1 MFCKKCWID
10 FKECEPYVLC
20 IGPCQQIF
28 HEHCVGFVNNYLCNF
43 CENLVYIQFLF
54 DISICDDY
62 SLPVDFVKKRPS
74 SFDPRLTESCQDNWI
89 QPSPLSEH
97 VTFLDQPL
105 PPPQQH
111 HSLSTSHRL
120 NSASNHRNRKSHHQ
134 KAFHPPLPKTST
146 IPTTVNS
153 SKKASV
159 KVIEG
164 YSDPKDS
171 KKQRQTN
178 RSNHHHRKQRKPN
191 QDKRS
196 HYNYTSDS
204 SAPKSSAEEDDDEDN
219 LSNRIPELNSP
230 ASITDDLV
238 CALLP
243 PVTTS
248 TANTNTNTNTNS
260 NTIPTSSSSLAT
272 TQLPTTI
279 NNSKSPK
286 KVINESKPQSLYY
299 YSDILKKRE
308 KEEQEL
314 KETKRKSRQSTSS
327 EPAGTANQTNDFL
340 SFYKKSSSLD
350 VPDSSAEHH
359 SKLIEIVETPN
370 DVEKPEEGTPKR
382 YSITEEG
389 VRIIRCSTPS
399 TTTSDDSD
407 CSECQKRREWHAKAL
422 ELVRKTCNIQAKTSQ
437 TEGERKESAEESM
450 PPHRLLGPAVCA
462 CVAPAINDDIDE
474 FFRPR
479 SIFYVHA
486 QGAHECEDCAPNP
499 QLNKLHKSKSNSNST
514 KSRLGASD
522 NSVNS
527 VNTQD
532 DEMSGK
538 RRQVYETAFDCK
550 ITKSDDDLDEMDK
563 ISKHSVLLQINE
575 NGNKLKQSGH
585 KSKTSSKRQ
594 KNNKNQKIQE
604 SEQQAI
610 TMMENIHIDNSSVDQ
625 MNNTT
630 TIPNLGYTPSPP
642 STAPLPMKF
651 PGKHDRFF
659 MNSIKSAPNLPSSN
673 PAHPRLKDLRLPI
686 KSLQQQH
693 QQQNATSNDSSLLDT
708 SYMNSPPSVS
718 RTRDRPRSI
727 VLESGRVLE
736 LRKTGSHH
744 HNQHHH
750 HGSHTKRHNY
760 SSTESMATSSSG
772 SMESLRSS
780 TSEGNRSTSSS
791 ESRHSTSL
799 SSHSSDGP
807 SVSFP
812 LRAPVVIHSKLHILS
827 PISDKSSQEQ
837 ASEVSELS
845 KKPSPIA
852 EKTTHNDGESSVPT
866 NKRRPPNKSL
876 MQLKDEILGSDSGI
890 SLHSREEN
898 KSSVIQKLALPKLNF
913 QSSEIMTDSGIGAIP
928 NFELSIPSIGL
939 PQDLRDLPFD
949 IPKLRRRKVL
959 IQQQDACTSGSATSV
974 DLGDL
979 PFDMPKLRRRLRMN
993 QNEGNNLAVST
1004 DTSGISQ
1011 ASSSH
1016 SVREENKV
1024 VLEFRQNLTLNLG
1037 ETKQPKKFG
1046 SLDLRGLSSTSTA
1059 NKGLNLNI
1067 NNAFSSAVDVIDII
1081 LPLERQGWYHGAI
1094 TRVEAENTLRP
1105 LSEGSFLVRNCEST
1119 KQDYSLSLK

>member
-1 MFCKKCWID
+1 M
-10 FKECEPYVLC
+10 
-20 IGPCQQIF
+20 
-28 HEHCVGFVNNYLCNF
+28 
-43 CENLVYIQFLF
+43 
-54 DISICDDY
+54 
-62 SLPVDFVKKRPS
+62 
-74 SFDPRLTESCQDNWI
+74 
-89 QPSPLSEH
+89 
-97 VTFLDQPL
+97 
-105 PPPQQH
+105 
-111 HSLSTSHRL
+111 
-120 NSASNHRNRKSHHQ
+120 
-134 KAFHPPLPKTST
+134 
-146 IPTTVNS
+146 
-153 SKKASV
+153 
-159 KVIEG
+159 
-164 YSDPKDS
+164 
-171 KKQRQTN
+171 
-178 RSNHHHRKQRKPN
+178 
-191 QDKRS
+191 
-196 HYNYTSDS
+196 
-204 SAPKSSAEEDDDEDN
+204 
-219 LSNRIPELNSP
+219 
-230 ASITDDLV
+230 
-238 CALLP
+238 
-243 PVTTS
+243 
-248 TANTNTNTNTNS
+248 
-260 NTIPTSSSSLAT
+260 
-272 TQLPTTI
+272 
-279 NNSKSPK
+279 
-286 KVINESKPQSLYY
+286 
-299 YSDILKKRE
+299 
-308 KEEQEL
+308 

-327 EPAGTANQTNDFL
+327 EPATTANQTNDFL

-350 VPDSSAEHH
+350 VPDTS

-370 DVEKPEEGTPKR
+370 DVEEPPETTGTPKR

-422 ELVRKTCNIQAKTSQ
+422 ELVRKTCNIQVKTE
-437 TEGERKESAEESM
+437 EGEQRKEVEEGEEESM

-499 QLNKLHKSKSNSNST
+499 QLNKLHKSNSNST
-514 KSRLGASD
+514 KSRLGGSD
-522 NSVNS
+522 NS

-532 DEMSGK
+532 EEMSGK

-575 NGNKLKQSGH
+575 NGNNLKASH
-585 KSKTSSKRQ
+585 KSKSNSKRQ

-610 TMMENIHIDNSSVDQ
+610 TMISSNLENIHIENSSVDQ

-630 TIPNLGYTPSPP
+630 TIPTLGYTPSPP

-693 QQQNATSNDSSLLDT
+693 QQQNTTSNDSSLLDT

-736 LRKTGSHH
+736 LRKTS
-744 HNQHHH
+744 QHHH

-852 EKTTHNDGESSVPT
+852 EKATHNDGEGSMPT
-866 NKRRPPNKSL
+866 KRRPPNKSL

-898 KSSVIQKLALPKLNF
+898 KSSAIQKMALPKLNF

-928 NFELSIPSIGL
+928 NFELTIGLPSIGL

-959 IQQQDACTSGSATSV
+959 IQQVSFFFNF
-974 DLGDL
+974 LIKFWL
-979 PFDMPKLRRRLRMN
+979 
-993 QNEGNNLAVST
+993 LA
-1004 DTSGISQ
+1004 
-1011 ASSSH
+1011 
-1016 SVREENKV
+1016 
-1024 VLEFRQNLTLNLG
+1024 
-1037 ETKQPKKFG
+1037 
-1046 SLDLRGLSSTSTA
+1046 
-1059 NKGLNLNI
+1059 
-1067 NNAFSSAVDVIDII
+1067 II
-1081 LPLERQGWYHGAI
+1081 LVAI
-1094 TRVEAENTLRP
+1094 
-1105 LSEGSFLVRNCEST
+1105 LV
-1119 KQDYSLSLK
+1119 LKN

>member
-1 MFCKKCWID
+1 M
-10 FKECEPYVLC
+10 E
-20 IGPCQQIF
+20 Q
-28 HEHCVGFVNNYLCNF
+28 
-43 CENLVYIQFLF
+43 
-54 DISICDDY
+54 
-62 SLPVDFVKKRPS
+62 
-74 SFDPRLTESCQDNWI
+74 
-89 QPSPLSEH
+89 
-97 VTFLDQPL
+97 
-105 PPPQQH
+105 
-111 HSLSTSHRL
+111 
-120 NSASNHRNRKSHHQ
+120 
-134 KAFHPPLPKTST
+134 PPLP
-146 IPTTVNS
+146 
-153 SKKASV
+153 
-159 KVIEG
+159 
-164 YSDPKDS
+164 
-171 KKQRQTN
+171 
-178 RSNHHHRKQRKPN
+178 
-191 QDKRS
+191 
-196 HYNYTSDS
+196 
-204 SAPKSSAEEDDDEDN
+204 EEQ
-219 LSNRIPELNSP
+219 
-230 ASITDDLV
+230 
-238 CALLP
+238 
-243 PVTTS
+243 
-248 TANTNTNTNTNS
+248 
-260 NTIPTSSSSLAT
+260 AT
-272 TQLPTTI
+272 TT
-279 NNSKSPK
+279 
-286 KVINESKPQSLYY
+286 
-299 YSDILKKRE
+299 
-308 KEEQEL
+308 
-314 KETKRKSRQSTSS
+314 
-327 EPAGTANQTNDFL
+327 
-340 SFYKKSSSLD
+340 
-350 VPDSSAEHH
+350 
-359 SKLIEIVETPN
+359 
-370 DVEKPEEGTPKR
+370 GTPKR

-422 ELVRKTCNIQAKTSQ
+422 ELVRKTCNIQVR
-437 TEGERKESAEESM
+437 TEGERKETAEGVEESM

-499 QLNKLHKSKSNSNST
+499 QLNKLLKSNSNST
-514 KSRLGASD
+514 KSRLGGSD
-522 NSVNS
+522 NS

-532 DEMSGK
+532 EEMSGK

-563 ISKHSVLLQINE
+563 ISKHTILLQINE
-575 NGNKLKQSGH
+575 NGNNLKNASTH
-585 KSKTSSKRQ
+585 KTKSSSKRQ

-610 TMMENIHIDNSSVDQ
+610 TMISNNMENIHIDNSSVDQ

-630 TIPNLGYTPSPP
+630 IIPNLGYTPSPP

-693 QQQNATSNDSSLLDT
+693 QQQQNATSNDSSLLDT

-736 LRKTGSHH
+736 LRKTGHH
-744 HNQHHH
+744 QHHH
-750 HGSHTKRHNY
+750 HGSQTKRHNY

-852 EKTTHNDGESSVPT
+852 EKTTHNDGESTVAT

-898 KSSVIQKLALPKLNF
+898 KSSIIQKLALPKLNF
-913 QSSEIMTDSGIGAIP
+913 QSSEMMTDSGIGAIP
-928 NFELSIPSIGL
+928 NFELSIPTIGL

-959 IQQQDACTSGSATSV
+959 IQQVCFKT
-974 DLGDL
+974 
-979 PFDMPKLRRRLRMN
+979 FK
-993 QNEGNNLAVST
+993 
-1004 DTSGISQ
+1004 
-1011 ASSSH
+1011 
-1016 SVREENKV
+1016 
-1024 VLEFRQNLTLNLG
+1024 
-1037 ETKQPKKFG
+1037 
-1046 SLDLRGLSSTSTA
+1046 
-1059 NKGLNLNI
+1059 
-1067 NNAFSSAVDVIDII
+1067 
-1081 LPLERQGWYHGAI
+1081 
-1094 TRVEAENTLRP
+1094 
-1105 LSEGSFLVRNCEST
+1105 
-1119 KQDYSLSLK
+1119 

>member
-1 MFCKKCWID
+1 MEANKK
-10 FKECEPYVLC
+10 P
-20 IGPCQQIF
+20 
-28 HEHCVGFVNNYLCNF
+28 
-43 CENLVYIQFLF
+43 LF
-54 DISICDDY
+54 
-62 SLPVDFVKKRPS
+62 
-74 SFDPRLTESCQDNWI
+74 T
-89 QPSPLSEH
+89 
-97 VTFLDQPL
+97 
-105 PPPQQH
+105 
-111 HSLSTSHRL
+111 
-120 NSASNHRNRKSHHQ
+120 
-134 KAFHPPLPKTST
+134 
-146 IPTTVNS
+146 
-153 SKKASV
+153 
-159 KVIEG
+159 
-164 YSDPKDS
+164 
-171 KKQRQTN
+171 
-178 RSNHHHRKQRKPN
+178 
-191 QDKRS
+191 
-196 HYNYTSDS
+196 DS
-204 SAPKSSAEEDDDEDN
+204 SAPKSSAEEDDEDN

-243 PVTTS
+243 PGPVNTTS
-248 TANTNTNTNTNS
+248 TAITNNSSSNS
-260 NTIPTSSSSLAT
+260 NNNTTSSLAT
-272 TQLPTTI
+272 QLPTSI

-286 KVINESKPQSLYY
+286 KVINESKPPPPQPQSLYY

-327 EPAGTANQTNDFL
+327 EPAGLVGTNDFL

-350 VPDSSAEHH
+350 VPDTSNN
-359 SKLIEIVETPN
+359 KLIDIVETPN
-370 DVEKPEEGTPKR
+370 DVDEQQQQQQHHHQEDEQQQQQELNPEEGTPKR

-422 ELVRKTCNIQAKTSQ
+422 ELVRKTCNIQVK
-437 TEGERKESAEESM
+437 TEGVGTTEVTGEGEVDENSM

-462 CVAPAINDDIDE
+462 CAAPAINDDIDE

-499 QLNKLHKSKSNSNST
+499 QLNKLHKSNSNST
-514 KSRLGASD
+514 KSRLGSD
-522 NSVNS
+522 NS

-532 DEMSGK
+532 DEMSSGK

-563 ISKHSVLLQINE
+563 ITKHSVLLQINE
-575 NGNKLKQSGH
+575 NGNNINKSSH
-585 KSKTSSKRQ
+585 KTKNSSSKRH
-594 KNNKNQKIQE
+594 KNSKNQKIQE

-610 TMMENIHIDNSSVDQ
+610 TMISNNLENIHIENASVDQ

-630 TIPNLGYTPSPP
+630 TIPTLGYTPSPP

-693 QQQNATSNDSSLLDT
+693 QQQSATSNDSSLLDT
-708 SYMNSPPSVS
+708 SYMNSPPSIS

-736 LRKTGSHH
+736 LRKSGGGASGGSV
-744 HNQHHH
+744 NQHHH
-750 HGSHTKRHNY
+750 HGSHTTKRHNY

-845 KKPSPIA
+845 KKPSPIS
-852 EKTTHNDGESSVPT
+852 EKTTNDAEGGVGGSAPT
-866 NKRRPPNKSL
+866 KRRPPNKSL

-913 QSSEIMTDSGIGAIP
+913 QSSEMMT
-928 NFELSIPSIGL
+928 ELSIPSIGL

-959 IQQQDACTSGSATSV
+959 IQQV
-974 DLGDL
+974 
-979 PFDMPKLRRRLRMN
+979 
-993 QNEGNNLAVST
+993 
-1004 DTSGISQ
+1004 
-1011 ASSSH
+1011 
-1016 SVREENKV
+1016 
-1024 VLEFRQNLTLNLG
+1024 
-1037 ETKQPKKFG
+1037 
-1046 SLDLRGLSSTSTA
+1046 
-1059 NKGLNLNI
+1059 
-1067 NNAFSSAVDVIDII
+1067 
-1081 LPLERQGWYHGAI
+1081 
-1094 TRVEAENTLRP
+1094 
-1105 LSEGSFLVRNCEST
+1105 
-1119 KQDYSLSLK
+1119 